1 MSLTRVP
8 RVVGAIALL
17 ACATNAA
24 AQDTNYWN
32 IQYGPVGQ
40 LLWGLVVASS
50 RDLSATFYNPG
61 ALALEEGS
69 NFLLST
75 ESFQVESFTTTP
87 ASNIQIFDTGTT
99 RFGAAPS
106 LVAGAL
112 PRSWL
117 GEQTRLAWSF
127 LTRQELQL
135 RLGERLTDP
144 FDLPGGDSAAEL
156 LIDNQTNESWAGLTV
171 SRELSEAWGVGATW
185 YGVYRGQRSRN
196 ELNFQAISADQE
208 AVSAL
213 GVTDFNYYH
222 FRTVA
227 KIGVAHDRGNI
238 KLGLSVTTPSAGL
251 FGSGDAGYT
260 LSLIGVDSDGRGVPS
275 PPLLVSQNAEGL
287 DAQYKSSWA
296 VGGGLAWY
304 RGATRW
310 HTSAEWFAPV
320 DRFVVIQLPEQDD
333 NPRQI
338 RLSQQLKSV
347 FNFGL
352 GVEHDFG
359 NGRSVYGAAFTDFSA
374 AVGDPEVNTAAS
386 NWNLYHLS
394 TGVKFR
400 FVGNRFTLG
409 ATFSFGNKD
418 RPLPTPIPPE
428 DVPDQGLDSTL
439 GVSYRRVVVLLGF
452 LFGDAR

>member
-8 RVVGAIALL
+8 RVAGAVALL
-17 ACATNAA
+17 ACATSAT

-40 LLWGLVVASS
+40 LLGGQVIASS

-61 ALALEEGS
+61 GLALEEGS
-69 NFLLST
+69 TFLLST

-87 ASNIQIFDTGTT
+87 TENIEIFDTGTN
-99 RFGAAPS
+99 RFGSAPS

-112 PRSWL
+112 PRSWF
-117 GEQTRLAWSF
+117 GEQTRMAWSF
-127 LTRQELQL
+127 LTRQELKV
-135 RLGERLTDP
+135 RLSERLTDP

-156 LIDNQTNESWAGLTV
+156 LIDNQSNESWAGLTV
-171 SRELSEAWGVGATW
+171 SRQLSEAWGVGATW
-185 YGVYRGQRSRN
+185 YGIYRGQRSRN
-196 ELNFQAISADQE
+196 ELNFQAISADKE

-222 FRTVA
+222 FRTLA
-227 KIGVAHDRGNI
+227 KIGVAYDRGNV
-238 KLGLSVTTPSAGL
+238 KLGMNVTTPSAGL
-251 FGSGDAGYT
+251 FGSGKAGYT
-260 LSLIGVDSDGRGVPS
+260 LSLIGLDSDGTGVPN
-275 PPLLVSQNAEGL
+275 PPILVSQNAEDL

-296 VGGGLAWY
+296 VGGGVSWY

-310 HTSAEWFAPV
+310 HSSVEWFAPV
-320 DRFVVIQLPEQDD
+320 DRFDVIKLPTSED

-338 RLSQQLKSV
+338 MLSQELKSV
-347 FNFGL
+347 VNFGL

-359 NGRSVYGAAFTDFSA
+359 NDRSVYGAGFTDFSA
-374 AVGDPEVNTAAS
+374 AVGDPDVNTAVS
-386 NWNLYHLS
+386 NWNLYHLT

-400 FVGNRFTLG
+400 FAGNRFTLG
-409 ATFSFGNKD
+409 ATYSFGSKD

-428 DVPDQGLDSTL
+428 DAPELGLDSTL

>member
-1 MSLTRVP
+1 MRLTRVSQ
-8 RVVGAIALL
+8 VVGGIALL
-17 ACATNAA
+17 VCATTAT

-40 LLWGLVVASS
+40 LIGGQVIASS

-61 ALALEEGS
+61 GLALEEGS
-69 NFLLST
+69 TFLLST
-75 ESFQVESFTTTP
+75 ESVQVESFSTTP
-87 ASNIQIFDTGTT
+87 TENFEIFDTGTT
-99 RFGAAPS
+99 RFGSAPT

-127 LTRQELQL
+127 LTRQELRV
-135 RLGERLTDP
+135 RLSERLTDP
-144 FDLPGGDSAAEL
+144 FDIPGGDSAAEL
-156 LIDNQTNESWAGLTV
+156 LIDNRTNESWAGVTA
-171 SRELSEAWGVGATW
+171 SRELSKAWGVGVTL

-196 ELNFQAISADQE
+196 ELNFQAVDPQE
-208 AVSAL
+208 AAVSAL

-222 FRTVA
+222 FRALA
-227 KIGVAHDRGNI
+227 KIGVAHDRGNL
-238 KLGLSVTTPSAGL
+238 KLGLNVTTPSAGM
-251 FGSGDAGYT
+251 FGSGKAGYT
-260 LSLIGVDSDGRGVPS
+260 LSLIGLDSDGTGVPN
-275 PPLLVSQNAEGL
+275 PPILVSQNAEDL
-287 DAQYKSSWA
+287 NAQYKSSWA
-296 VGGGLAWY
+296 VGGGVAWY

-320 DRFVVIQLPEQDD
+320 DRFTVIGLPAED

-338 RLSQQLKSV
+338 QLTQQLESV

-359 NGRSVYGAAFTDFSA
+359 DERAVYGAVFTDFSA
-374 AVGDPEVNTAAS
+374 STGDPEVNTAVS

-394 TGVKFR
+394 TGIKFR
-400 FVGNRFTLG
+400 FAGNRFTLG
-409 ATFSFGNKD
+409 ATYSFGSKD
-418 RPLPTPIPPE
+418 RPLPTPIPPDDAPE
-428 DVPDQGLDSTL
+428 LGLDSTL
-439 GVSYRRVVVLLGF
+439 SVSYKRVVVLLGF